1 MVYGSVIRLPRQ
13 PTKLL
18 CMPMYVHFIFSGSV
32 SARKA
37 SFPTARNVSS
47 VNAPRNLE
55 KGSIL
60 IGCRPRRGAG
70 RFTLPTR
77 CRKDCE
83 RKWRNAFEDK

>member
-13 PTKLL
+13 PTNLL
-18 CMPMYVHFIFSGSV
+18 CMPMYVHFIFFTGSV

-37 SFPTARNVSS
+37 LFPTARSVSS
-47 VNAPRNLE
+47 VNALRNLE

-60 IGCRPRRGAG
+60 IGCRPRGGAR

-77 CRKDCE
+77 CRK
-83 RKWRNAFEDK
+83 RP